1 MTHKFNSKI
10 METIDTKRRFIELRA
25 KGYSFDKIAKE
36 LGKAKQTLLDW
47 SRDLDQEIAQAKAL
61 ELDSLYESYSLYK
74 EARLKTLGEILSKLK
89 KEVDKRDLI
98 DLPTDRLL
106 DLFLKYEGVVKE
118 SLVEPVFKSSREI
131 EEEKEDRLLLEEL
144 SALNGLES
152 RLKVG

>member
-1 MTHKFNSKI
+1 MLSEVG
-10 METIDTKRRFIELRA
+10 METIETKRRFIELRA

-47 SRDLDQEIAQAKAL
+47 SRELDQEIAQAKAL

-89 KEVDKRDLI
+89 KEVDNRDLT

-144 SALNGLES
+144 TSLEVLES

>member
-1 MTHKFNSKI
+1 
-10 METIDTKRRFIELRA
+10 METIETKRRFIELRA

-47 SRDLDQEIAQAKAL
+47 SRELDQEIAQAKAL
-61 ELDSLYESYSLYK
+61 ELDSLYESYGLYK

-89 KEVDKRDLI
+89 KEVDNRDLT

-131 EEEKEDRLLLEEL
+131 DEEKEDRLLLEEL
-144 SALNGLES
+144 TSLEGLES

>member
-1 MTHKFNSKI
+1 
-10 METIDTKRRFIELRA
+10 METIETKRRFIELRA

-61 ELDSLYESYSLYK
+61 ELDSLYESYGLYK

-89 KEVDKRDLI
+89 KELDNRDLT

-118 SLVEPVFKSSREI
+118 SLIEPVFKSSREI

-144 SALNGLES
+144 TSLEGLES

>member
-1 MTHKFNSKI
+1 
-10 METIDTKRRFIELRA
+10 METTETKRRFIELRA
-25 KGYSFDKIAKE
+25 QGYSFDKIAKQ

-47 SRDLDQEIAQAKAL
+47 SRELDQEIAQAKAL

-89 KEVDKRDLI
+89 KEVDQRDLT

-144 SALNGLES
+144 TALEGLES

>member
-1 MTHKFNSKI
+1 
-10 METIDTKRRFIELRA
+10 METIETKRRFIELRA

-61 ELDSLYESYSLYK
+61 ELDSLYEAYSLYK

-89 KEVDKRDLI
+89 KEVDNRDLT

-144 SALNGLES
+144 TSLEGLES

>member
-1 MTHKFNSKI
+1 

-25 KGYSFDKIAKE
+25 KGYSFDKIAKQ

-89 KEVDKRDLI
+89 KEVDNRDLT

-144 SALNGLES
+144 TALEGLES

>member
-1 MTHKFNSKI
+1 
-10 METIDTKRRFIELRA
+10 MEIIETKRRFIELRA

-89 KEVDKRDLI
+89 KEVDNRDLT

-131 EEEKEDRLLLEEL
+131 KEENEDRLLLEEL
-144 SALNGLES
+144 TTLEGLES

>member
-1 MTHKFNSKI
+1 
-10 METIDTKRRFIELRA
+10 METIETKRRFIELRA

-47 SRDLDQEIAQAKAL
+47 SRELDQEIAQAKAL

-74 EARLKTLGEILSKLK
+74 EARLKTLGEILLKLK
-89 KEVDKRDLI
+89 KEVDNRDLT

-118 SLVEPVFKSSREI
+118 SLIEPVFKSSREI
-131 EEEKEDRLLLEEL
+131 DEEKEDRLLLEEL
-144 SALNGLES
+144 TSLEGLES

>member
-1 MTHKFNSKI
+1 
-10 METIDTKRRFIELRA
+10 METIETKKRFIELRA

-47 SRDLDQEIAQAKAL
+47 SRELDQEIAQAKAL

-74 EARLKTLGEILSKLK
+74 EARLKALGEILSKLK
-89 KEVDKRDLI
+89 KEVDNRDLT

-144 SALNGLES
+144 TSLEGLES

>member
-1 MTHKFNSKI
+1 
-10 METIDTKRRFIELRA
+10 METIETKRRFIELRA

-47 SRDLDQEIAQAKAL
+47 NRDLDQEIAQAKAL

-74 EARLKTLGEILSKLK
+74 EARLKTLGEILLKLK
-89 KEVDKRDLI
+89 KEVDKRDLT

-131 EEEKEDRLLLEEL
+131 EEEREDRLLLEEL
-144 SALNGLES
+144 TTLEGLES

>member
-1 MTHKFNSKI
+1 
-10 METIDTKRRFIELRA
+10 METIETKRRFIELRA

-47 SRDLDQEIAQAKAL
+47 SRELDQQIAQAKAL

-89 KEVDKRDLI
+89 KEVDNRDLT

-144 SALNGLES
+144 TSLEGLES

>member
-1 MTHKFNSKI
+1 
-10 METIDTKRRFIELRA
+10 METIETKRRFIELRA

-47 SRDLDQEIAQAKAL
+47 SRELDQEIAQAKAL

-89 KEVDKRDLI
+89 KEVDNRDLT

-144 SALNGLES
+144 TSLEGLES
-152 RLKVG
+152 RLKVV

>member
-1 MTHKFNSKI
+1 
-10 METIDTKRRFIELRA
+10 METIETKRRFIELRA
-25 KGYSFDKIAKE
+25 NGYSFDKIAKE

-89 KEVDKRDLI
+89 KEVDKRDLT

-144 SALNGLES
+144 TSLEGLES

>member
-1 MTHKFNSKI
+1 
-10 METIDTKRRFIELRA
+10 METIETKRRFIELRA

-47 SRDLDQEIAQAKAL
+47 SRELDQQIAQAKAL

-89 KEVDKRDLI
+89 KEVDQRDLI

-144 SALNGLES
+144 TSLEGLES

>member
-1 MTHKFNSKI
+1 
-10 METIDTKRRFIELRA
+10 METIETKRKFIELRA

-36 LGKAKQTLLDW
+36 LGKAKQTLIDW
-47 SRDLDQEIAQAKAL
+47 SRDLDQEITQAKAV

-89 KEVDKRDLI
+89 KEVDKRDLT

-106 DLFLKYEGVVKE
+106 DLFLKYERVVKE
-118 SLVEPVFKSSREI
+118 SLVEPVFKSSMEI
-131 EEEKEDRLLLEEL
+131 EEEKENRLLLEEL
-144 SALNGLES
+144 TSLEGLES

>member
-1 MTHKFNSKI
+1 
-10 METIDTKRRFIELRA
+10 METIETKRRFIELRA

-61 ELDSLYESYSLYK
+61 ELDSLYEAYSLYK

-89 KEVDKRDLI
+89 KEVDNRDLT

-144 SALNGLES
+144 TTLEGIES

>member
-1 MTHKFNSKI
+1 
-10 METIDTKRRFIELRA
+10 METIETKRRFIELRA

-89 KEVDKRDLI
+89 KEVDNRDLT

-131 EEEKEDRLLLEEL
+131 EEEREDRLLLEEL
-144 SALNGLES
+144 TTLEGLES

>member
-1 MTHKFNSKI
+1 

-25 KGYSFDKIAKE
+25 QGYSFDKIAKE

-61 ELDSLYESYSLYK
+61 ELDSLYEAYSLYK

-89 KEVDKRDLI
+89 KEVDNRDLT

-106 DLFLKYEGVVKE
+106 DLFLKYEGVVKAN
-118 SLVEPVFKSSREI
+118 LVEPIFKSSREI

-144 SALNGLES
+144 TALEGLES

>member
-1 MTHKFNSKI
+1 
-10 METIDTKRRFIELRA
+10 METIETKRRFIELRA

-47 SRDLDQEIAQAKAL
+47 SRELDQEIAQAKAL

-89 KEVDKRDLI
+89 KEVDNRDLT

-144 SALNGLES
+144 TSLEVLES

>member
-1 MTHKFNSKI
+1 

-61 ELDSLYESYSLYK
+61 ELDSLYEAYSLYK

-89 KEVDKRDLI
+89 KEVGQRDLT

-144 SALNGLES
+144 TTLEGLES

>member
-1 MTHKFNSKI
+1 
-10 METIDTKRRFIELRA
+10 METIETKRRFIELRA

-47 SRDLDQEIAQAKAL
+47 SRDLDQEIARAKAL
-61 ELDSLYESYSLYK
+61 ELDSLYESYGLYK

-89 KEVDKRDLI
+89 KEVDNRDLT

-118 SLVEPVFKSSREI
+118 GLVEPVFKSSREI

-144 SALNGLES
+144 TSLEGLES

>member
-1 MTHKFNSKI
+1 
-10 METIDTKRRFIELRA
+10 METIETKRRFIELRA

-47 SRDLDQEIAQAKAL
+47 SRELDQEIAQAKAL

-89 KEVDKRDLI
+89 KEVDNRDLT

-144 SALNGLES
+144 TPLEGLES

>member
-1 MTHKFNSKI
+1 
-10 METIDTKRRFIELRA
+10 METIETKRRFIELRA

-47 SRDLDQEIAQAKAL
+47 SRELDQEIAQAKAL

-89 KEVDKRDLI
+89 KEVDNRDLT

-144 SALNGLES
+144 TALEELES

>member
-1 MTHKFNSKI
+1 
-10 METIDTKRRFIELRA
+10 METIETKRRFIELRA

-89 KEVDKRDLI
+89 KEVDQRDLI

-144 SALNGLES
+144 TALEGLES

>member
-1 MTHKFNSKI
+1 

-25 KGYSFDKIAKE
+25 KGYSFDKIAKQ

-61 ELDSLYESYSLYK
+61 ELDSLYEAYSLYK

-89 KEVDKRDLI
+89 KEVDNRDLT

-118 SLVEPVFKSSREI
+118 SLVEPVFKSSKEI

-144 SALNGLES
+144 TTLQGLES

>member
-1 MTHKFNSKI
+1 
-10 METIDTKRRFIELRA
+10 METIETKRRFIELRA

-74 EARLKTLGEILSKLK
+74 EARLKTLGEILLKLK
-89 KEVDKRDLI
+89 KEVDKRDLT

-144 SALNGLES
+144 TTLEGIES

>member
-1 MTHKFNSKI
+1 
-10 METIDTKRRFIELRA
+10 METIETKRRFIELRA

-47 SRDLDQEIAQAKAL
+47 SRELDQEIAQAKAL

-89 KEVDKRDLI
+89 KEVDNRDLT

-118 SLVEPVFKSSREI
+118 SLIEPVFKSSREI

-144 SALNGLES
+144 TSLEVLES

>member
-1 MTHKFNSKI
+1 
-10 METIDTKRRFIELRA
+10 METIETKRRFIELRA

-89 KEVDKRDLI
+89 KEVDKRDLT

-144 SALNGLES
+144 TSLEGLES

>member
-1 MTHKFNSKI
+1 
-10 METIDTKRRFIELRA
+10 METIETKRRFIELRA

-47 SRDLDQEIAQAKAL
+47 SRELDQEIAQAKAL

-89 KEVDKRDLI
+89 KEVDNRDLT

-106 DLFLKYEGVVKE
+106 DLFLKYEGAVKE
-118 SLVEPVFKSSREI
+118 SLVEPIFKSSREI

-144 SALNGLES
+144 TSLEGVES

>member
-1 MTHKFNSKI
+1 
-10 METIDTKRRFIELRA
+10 METIETKRRFVELRA

-89 KEVDKRDLI
+89 KEVDNRDLT

-106 DLFLKYEGVVKE
+106 DLFLKYECVVKE

-144 SALNGLES
+144 TSLEGLES

>member
-1 MTHKFNSKI
+1 
-10 METIDTKRRFIELRA
+10 METIETKRRFVELRA

-74 EARLKTLGEILSKLK
+74 EARLKTLAEILSKLK
-89 KEVDKRDLI
+89 KEVDNRDLT

-118 SLVEPVFKSSREI
+118 SLVEPIFKSSREI

-144 SALNGLES
+144 TTLEGLES

>member
-1 MTHKFNSKI
+1 

-36 LGKAKQTLLDW
+36 IGKAKQTLLDW

-61 ELDSLYESYSLYK
+61 ELDSLYEAYSLYK

-89 KEVDKRDLI
+89 KEVDQRDLT

-118 SLVEPVFKSSREI
+118 SLIEPVFKSSREI

-144 SALNGLES
+144 TSLEGLES

>member
-1 MTHKFNSKI
+1 
-10 METIDTKRRFIELRA
+10 METIETKRRFIELRA

-47 SRDLDQEIAQAKAL
+47 SMDLDQEIAQAKAL

-89 KEVDKRDLI
+89 KEVDNRDLT

-144 SALNGLES
+144 TSLEVLES

>member
-1 MTHKFNSKI
+1 
-10 METIDTKRRFIELRA
+10 METIETKRRFIELRA

-89 KEVDKRDLI
+89 KEVDQRDLT

-144 SALNGLES
+144 TSLGGLES